1 MTSPPHLTTASLHGH
16 RPIRVMP
23 IPDSGAPTIS
33 LSDVHLADPEQH
45 DTSLVLDLE
54 FTPDRPPPVSVQP
67 RRRRPDPPEGDFGPV
82 PTSTV
87 HLPEVSD
94 WAARLAVALVEVA
107 RGGRSAMQVT
117 RWLTPEVFD
126 SMVRRQ
132 SRAIR
137 RGRATRRP
145 VGVRGTRVC
154 HLQDGVV
161 EASVAVQDGP
171 RVRAIGLRLE
181 GRDRRWVVTA
191 LDMG

>member
-1 MTSPPHLTTASLHGH
+1 MTSPPHLTAASVDGH
-16 RPIRVMP
+16 RPIRVLP
-23 IPDSGAPTIS
+23 IPDSGAPPIS
-33 LSDVHLADPEQH
+33 LSDVYLADPKEH
-45 DTSLVLDLE
+45 DGTLLLDLE
-54 FTPDRPPPVSVQP
+54 FTPDTPAPTPVRP
-67 RRRRPDPPEGDFGPV
+67 RRRPDPPEGDFGPV

-87 HLPEVSD
+87 HLPEVSG
-94 WAARLAVALVEVA
+94 WAGRLAVALVEVA

-117 RWLTPEVFD
+117 RWLSPEVFD

-154 HLQDGVV
+154 HLADGVV
-161 EASVAVQDGP
+161 EASVAVRDGP

-181 GRDRRWVVTA
+181 GQDGRWVITA